1 MRGTY
6 FLGNGAFE
14 TRDIPEHPLAPREVL
29 IQVAACGVCG
39 TDVHIYHGDKGSA
52 EVIPPVVLG
61 HELSG
66 TVAAVGA
73 AVKTLHVGDHVA
85 DDEDIPALHAGQGI
99 MVFLLQRIH
108 PFSYCQR
115 ITSAGSAT

>member
-14 TRDIPEHPLAPREVL
+14 TRDMPEHPLAPREVL

-66 TVAAVGA
+66 TVAAVGGQTA
-73 AVKTLHVGDHVA
+73 ACRRPCRRRPKLLLRRVPLLPPRQKA
-85 DDEDIPALHAGQGI
+85 ALHEPP
-99 MVFLLQRIH
+99 RH
-108 PFSYCQR
+108 R
-115 ITSAGSAT
+115 RE

>member
-14 TRDIPEHPLAPREVL
+14 TRDMPEHPLAPREVL

-66 TVAAVGA
+66 TVAAVNEDLADAPEALNSDPYGSWIIKVDNITDEEDLMDA
-73 AVKTLHVGDHVA
+73 AAYEAFCAQEG
-85 DDEDIPALHAGQGI
+85 
-99 MVFLLQRIH
+99 
-108 PFSYCQR
+108 
-115 ITSAGSAT
+115 

>member
-61 HELSG
+61 HHG
-66 TVAAVGA
+66 GY
-73 AVKTLHVGDHVA
+73 
-85 DDEDIPALHAGQGI
+85 
-99 MVFLLQRIH
+99 QREAKRYVVYKSHI
-108 PFSYCQR
+108 S
-115 ITSAGSAT
+115 TSL

>member
-14 TRDIPEHPLAPREVL
+14 TRDMPEHPLAPREVL
-29 IQVAACGVCG
+29 IQVAARGVCG

-73 AVKTLHVGDHVA
+73 AGMFLWLSESLMMLARMG
-85 DDEDIPALHAGQGI
+85 GQ
-99 MVFLLQRIH
+99 V
-108 PFSYCQR
+108 
-115 ITSAGSAT
+115 ITAAAAKSSSARTSTPSA

>member
-39 TDVHIYHGDKGSA
+39 TTSISTT
-52 EVIPPVVLG
+52 
-61 HELSG
+61 G
-66 TVAAVGA
+66 TKA
-73 AVKTLHVGDHVA
+73 
-85 DDEDIPALHAGQGI
+85 P
-99 MVFLLQRIH
+99 R
-108 PFSYCQR
+108 R
-115 ITSAGSAT
+115 

>member
-61 HELSG
+61 RELSG
-66 TVAAVGA
+66 TVAA
-73 AVKTLHVGDHVA
+73 LS
-85 DDEDIPALHAGQGI
+85 L
-99 MVFLLQRIH
+99 IH
-108 PFSYCQR
+108 
-115 ITSAGSAT
+115 I